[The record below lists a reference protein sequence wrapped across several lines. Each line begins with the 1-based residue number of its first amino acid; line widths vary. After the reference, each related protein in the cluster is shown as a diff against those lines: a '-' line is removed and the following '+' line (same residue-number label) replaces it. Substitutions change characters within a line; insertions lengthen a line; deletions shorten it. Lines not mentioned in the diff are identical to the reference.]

1 MENDINNEKYVKVL
15 TEILK
20 ENADPE
26 YAPKM
31 KSYMRNKFEFF
42 GIKSKTRRQS
52 TRELIRA
59 ENRPPYN
66 KLNQLIKKLWQFQ
79 QREYQYFGM
88 EILEKYK
95 KNFKPDIIDLF
106 VHMITHKS
114 WWDTVDMIAKK
125 LVGEYFKIF
134 PNERDKNIEEW
145 LNSDNLWLQ
154 RTTLLF
160 QLSYKQKTDVKLL
173 FILIKRLKSIDEFF
187 IQKAIGWSLREYS
200 KVNPNVVEKFIKD
213 NNLSKLSS
221 KEGLKIINKN
231 K

>member
-1 MENDINNEKYVKVL
+1 
-15 TEILK
+15 
-20 ENADPE
+20 
-26 YAPKM
+26 
-31 KSYMRNKFEFF
+31 
-42 GIKSKTRRQS
+42 
-52 TRELIRA
+52 
-59 ENRPPYN
+59 
-66 KLNQLIKKLWQFQ
+66 
-79 QREYQYFGM
+79 
-88 EILEKYK
+88 
-95 KNFKPDIIDLF
+95 
-106 VHMITHKS
+106 
-114 WWDTVDMIAKK
+114 MIAKK